1 MCSKEQAATWSA
13 EQDEVLID
21 FVRGNESLYNIKSKE
36 YRNSQAKQRLWH
48 EIGEIL
54 KRTGK

>member
-1 MCSKEQAATWSA
+1 MCSKQQVATWSA
-13 EQDEVLID
+13 EQDEILID
-21 FVRGNESLYNIKSKE
+21 FVRTHEILYNIQLKE
-36 YRNSQAKQRLWH
+36 YRNSQSKQRLWH